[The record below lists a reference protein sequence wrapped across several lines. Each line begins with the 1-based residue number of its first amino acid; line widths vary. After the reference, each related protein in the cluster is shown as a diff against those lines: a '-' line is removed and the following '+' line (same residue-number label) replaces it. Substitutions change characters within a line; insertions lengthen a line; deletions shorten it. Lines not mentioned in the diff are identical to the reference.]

1 MSSIIYKYLD
11 KRAATVAD
19 IKDYSSMEF
28 IIKNTDEKIRDEHMK
43 MTSLGSPKFDG
54 MPHSHNP
61 NTGEERILAGIDEI
75 DVLKE
80 RFRQAVEYMNWFT
93 AAWKQ
98 LSEEEQYVL
107 ETFYSDDIGITGAV
121 YDICDRFHIE
131 RSSAYNR
138 KNRALT
144 HLQTLLFGKD

>member
-11 KRAATVAD
+11 KRAATVAA

-28 IIKNTDEKIRDEHMK
+28 IIRNTDQKIREEHMK
-43 MTSLGSPKFDG
+43 MTGIGSPKFDG
-54 MPHSHNP
+54 MPHGHNP
-61 NTGEERILAGIDEI
+61 NAAEERILKGIDEI

-80 RFRQAVEYMNWFT
+80 RYRQAVEYMDWFT
-93 AAWKQ
+93 PAWKQ
-98 LSEEEQYVL
+98 LSEEEQDVL
-107 ETFYSDDIGITGAV
+107 ETFYSDELGTYGAV
-121 YDICDRFHIE
+121 YEICDRYQIE

-138 KNRALT
+138 KNMALS